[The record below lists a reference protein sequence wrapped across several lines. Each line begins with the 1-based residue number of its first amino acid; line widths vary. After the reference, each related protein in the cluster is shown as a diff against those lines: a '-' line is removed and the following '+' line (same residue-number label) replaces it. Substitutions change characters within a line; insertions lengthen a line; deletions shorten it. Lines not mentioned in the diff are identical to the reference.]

1 MATRDL
7 ASILNVLASKFE
19 SRVANQIQRS
29 AVLPQLLEVK
39 PGQGKNLQWVAKLG
53 NLTGSA
59 IADGADV
66 TVFNS
71 DDKKPAILQY
81 AEYHDAFA
89 VTGRALAGAK
99 ASGNPE
105 ELAALFLEEL
115 GDSVERLAKI
125 ISQDMWTGAGTANL
139 LHGILA
145 VAGGV
150 SATGVY
156 AGIDRAVD
164 AQWAS
169 NEIDAATGALSF
181 TLMRSMR
188 SDIYT
193 ASGLKPDLI
202 ICSPDVHEKYGNL
215 FQGERRYLDNV
226 RLRGGEIKLDG
237 GYGVLE
243 FDGIPVVEDPDCPA
257 NTMVFLNTRHV
268 HISQL
273 GDGISAINRA
283 MAMTG
288 LKGTEEEQFGVGGL
302 PLTAKIQP
310 LAITG
315 HAYKFALYCMLQVCV
330 KRPNA
335 CGKIINL
342 AP

>member
-7 ASILNVLASKFE
+7 ASILAALASKFE

-39 PGQGKNLQWVAKLG
+39 PSTGKNLQWVAKLG
-53 NLTGSA
+53 SSVGAS

-81 AEYHDAFA
+81 AEYHDAFSI
-89 VTGRALAGAK
+89 TGRALAGAR
-99 ASGNPE
+99 AANNPE
-105 ELAALFLEEL
+105 ELASLFLEEL
-115 GDSVERLAKI
+115 GDSVERLAKV
-125 ISQDMWTGAGTANL
+125 ISQDMWTGAGTTDL
-139 LHGILA
+139 LHGLLA
-145 VAGGV
+145 VAGGLD
-150 SATGVY
+150 STGVY

-169 NEIDAATGALSF
+169 NEIDALAAPLTFAM
-181 TLMRSMR
+181 MRQMR

-202 ICSPDVHEKYGNL
+202 VCSPDVHEKYGNL
-215 FQGERRYLDNV
+215 FQSERRYLDSV
-226 RLRGGEIKLDG
+226 RLRGGEIRLDG
-237 GYGVLE
+237 GYGILE

-268 HISQL
+268 NVSQL
-273 GDGISAINRA
+273 QDGVSSINRA

-302 PLTAKIQP
+302 PLQAKIQP

-315 HAYKFALYCMLQVCV
+315 HAYKFALYCMLQICV

-335 CGKIINL
+335 CGQIFNI

>member
-1 MATRDL
+1 MARDL

-29 AVLPQLLEVK
+29 AVLPQLLPIK

-53 NLTGSA
+53 NLTGAA

-81 AEYHDAFA
+81 AEYHDAFC
-89 VTGRALAGAK
+89 VTGRAVAA
-99 ASGNPE
+99 ARQAGNPE
-105 ELAALFLEEL
+105 EIASLFLEEL
-115 GDSVERLAKI
+115 GDSVERLAKV
-125 ISQDMWTGAGTANL
+125 ISQELYLGTGGTAPETIHGL
-139 LHGILA
+139 LDA
-145 VAGGV
+145 AGGL

-169 NEIDAATGALSF
+169 NEVPVGGPLTFAA
-181 TLMRSMR
+181 MRDMR
-188 SDIYT
+188 TQIYS

-202 ICSPDVHEKYGNL
+202 VCSPDVHEAYGNL

-226 RLRGGEIKLDG
+226 RLRGGEIRLDG
-237 GYGVLE
+237 GYGILE
-243 FDGIPVVEDPDCPA
+243 FDGIPVVEDVDCPA
-257 NTMVFLNTRHV
+257 GTMIFLNTSVV
-268 HISQL
+268 HLSQL
-273 GDGISAINRA
+273 PDSASRMNRA
-283 MAMTG
+283 MAMVG
-288 LKGTEEEQFGVGGL
+288 LKGTEEEQFGVGGM

-315 HAYKFALYCMLQVCV
+315 HNYKFALYCMLQLCV

-335 CGKIINL
+335 CGKLTGIV
-342 AP
+342 

>member
-1 MATRDL
+1 MSRDL
-7 ASILNVLASKFE
+7 ASILSVLASKFE

-39 PGQGKNLQWVAKLG
+39 PGKGKNLQWVAKLG
-53 NLTGSA
+53 TATGA
-59 IADGADV
+59 IIADGADV

-89 VTGRALAGAK
+89 VTGRALSGAK

-105 ELAALFLEEL
+105 ELATLFLEEL

-125 ISQDMWTGAGTANL
+125 ISQDMWTGDGDSDT
-139 LHGILA
+139 LHGLLDD
-145 VAGGV
+145 AGGV
-150 SATGVY
+150 SASGVY
-156 AGIDRAVD
+156 ASIDRAID
-164 AQWAS
+164 PQWAS
-169 NEIDAATGALSF
+169 NEIDAETTVALSF
-181 TLMRSMR
+181 SLMRQMR
-188 SDIYT
+188 SAIYT

-202 ICSPDVHEKYGNL
+202 VCSPDVHEQYGNL
-215 FQGERRYLDNV
+215 FQSERRYLSQV
-226 RLRGGEIKLDG
+226 RLRGGEITLDG
-237 GYGVLE
+237 GYGILE

-268 HISQL
+268 YTSQM
-273 GDGISAINRA
+273 GDSVSMINRA
-283 MAMTG
+283 LSMTG
-288 LKGTEEEQFGVGGL
+288 LKGTEEEQFGVGGI

-315 HAYKFALYCMLQVCV
+315 HAYKFALYCMLQICV

-342 AP
+342 KA